1 MNPQRDKYLEA
12 LGIPDFLYSS
22 DSLSVSTQDK
32 FKLLVVEIDSQGS
45 FCQAGASQDLLF
57 KMLASVGLSKNE
69 CNLLSINQSEINDFI
84 KDHSADLIL
93 LMDSSISVE
102 GKTLFVT
109 HHPKDIIN
117 NSKLKRDSWEVL
129 KQVKLCLK

>member
-1 MNPQRDKYLEA
+1 MNPQRDKYFEA

-22 DSLSVSTQDK
+22 VSQEVSAHDK
-32 FKLLVVEIDSQGS
+32 YKLLVIELDSQGS
-45 FCQAGASQDLLF
+45 FCKAGASQDFLF
-57 KMLASVGLSKNE
+57 KMLASIGLSLNE
-69 CNLLSINQSEINDFI
+69 CNLLSISKSEIDALI
-84 KDHSADLIL
+84 HKYSSGLIL
-93 LMDSSISVE
+93 VMDSSISLK

-117 NSKLKRDSWEVL
+117 NPKLKRDSWEVL

>member
-1 MNPQRDKYLEA
+1 MSSQRDKYLEA

-57 KMLASVGLSKNE
+57 KMLASIGLGLSE
-69 CNLLSINQSEINDFI
+69 CNLLSISKSEIDDLIQDNS
-84 KDHSADLIL
+84 KDLIL
-93 LMDSSISVE
+93 VMDSSISFK

-117 NSKLKRDSWEVL
+117 NPKLKRDSWEVL

>member
-12 LGIPDFLYSS
+12 LGIPDFLYA
-22 DSLSVSTQDK
+22 SVSPEGSAQDK
-32 FKLLVVEIDSQGS
+32 FKLLVVELDSQSS

-57 KMLASVGLSKNE
+57 KMLASIGLSLND
-69 CNLLSINQSEINDFI
+69 CNLLSVSKSEVDKVIQ
-84 KDHSADLIL
+84 KHSSDLIL
-93 LMDSSISVE
+93 VMDSSISLE

-109 HHPKDIIN
+109 HHPKDIIEDP
-117 NSKLKRDSWEVL
+117 KLKRDSWEVL

>member
-1 MNPQRDKYLEA
+1 MSSQRDKYLEA

-22 DSLSVSTQDK
+22 DSLSLSTQDK

-57 KMLASVGLSKNE
+57 KMLASIGLGLSE
-69 CNLLSINQSEINDFI
+69 CNLLTISKSEINDFI

-93 LMDSSISVE
+93 VMDSSISVK

-109 HHPKDIIN
+109 HHPKNIIN

>member
-12 LGIPDFLYSS
+12 LGMPDFLYV
-22 DSLSVSTQDK
+22 SVSADASAKEK
-32 FKLLVVEIDSQGS
+32 FKLLVVELDSQGS

-57 KMLASVGLSKNE
+57 KMLASIGLSLND
-69 CNLLSINQSEINDFI
+69 CNLLSVSKSEVDKVIQ
-84 KDHSADLIL
+84 KHASDLIL
-93 LMDSSISVE
+93 VMDSSISLE

-109 HHPKDIIN
+109 HHPKDIIEDP
-117 NSKLKRDSWEVL
+117 KLKRDSWEVL

>member
-1 MNPQRDKYLEA
+1 MSPQRDKYLEA

-57 KMLASVGLSKNE
+57 KMLASIGLGLSE
-69 CNLLSINQSEINDFI
+69 CNLLSISKSEIDTLIQDNS
-84 KDHSADLIL
+84 KDLIL
-93 LMDSSISVE
+93 VMDSSISFE

-117 NSKLKRDSWEVL
+117 NPKLKRDSWEVL

>member
-1 MNPQRDKYLEA
+1 MNPQRNKYFEA

-22 DSLSVSTQDK
+22 VRPEGSAQEK
-32 FKLLVVEIDSQGS
+32 FKLLVVELDSQGS

-57 KMLASVGLSKNE
+57 KMLASIGLSLND
-69 CNLLSINQSEINDFI
+69 CNLLSVSKSEVDTVIQ
-84 KDHSADLIL
+84 KHSSDLIL
-93 LMDSSISVE
+93 VMDSSISLE

-109 HHPKDIIN
+109 HHPKDIIEN
-117 NSKLKRDSWEVL
+117 PKLKRDSWEVL

>member
-1 MNPQRDKYLEA
+1 MSPQRDKYLEA

-57 KMLASVGLSKNE
+57 KMLASIGLGLSE
-69 CNLLSINQSEINDFI
+69 CNLLSISKSEIDALIQDN
-84 KDHSADLIL
+84 SEDLIL
-93 LMDSSISVE
+93 VMDSSISFE

-117 NSKLKRDSWEVL
+117 NPKLKRDSWEVL
-129 KQVKLCLK
+129 KQVKFCLK

>member
-12 LGIPDFLYSS
+12 LGIPDFLYA
-22 DSLSVSTQDK
+22 SVSPEDSAQDK
-32 FKLLVVEIDSQGS
+32 FKLLVVELDSQGS
-45 FCQAGASQDLLF
+45 FCQSGASQDLLF
-57 KMLASVGLSKNE
+57 KMLASIGLSKNE

-93 LMDSSISVE
+93 VMDSSISFK
-102 GKTLFVT
+102 GKTLFAT

-129 KQVKLCLK
+129 KKVKLCLK

>member
-1 MNPQRDKYLEA
+1 MSPQRDKYLEA
-12 LGIPDFLYSS
+12 LGIPDFLYA
-22 DSLSVSTQDK
+22 SVSPEGSAQDK
-32 FKLLVVEIDSQGS
+32 FKLLVVELDSQGS

-57 KMLASVGLSKNE
+57 KMLASIGLSLNE
-69 CNLLSINQSEINDFI
+69 CNLLSISKSEIDALI
-84 KDHSADLIL
+84 HKYSSGLIL
-93 LMDSSISVE
+93 VMDSSISLK

-117 NSKLKRDSWEVL
+117 NPKLKRDSWEVL

>member
-12 LGIPDFLYSS
+12 LGIPDFLYA
-22 DSLSVSTQDK
+22 SVSPEVSAKDK
-32 FKLLVVEIDSQGS
+32 FKLLVVELDSQGS

-57 KMLASVGLSKNE
+57 KMLASIGLNLND
-69 CNLLSINQSEINDFI
+69 CNLLSVSKSEVDTII
-84 KDHSADLIL
+84 QKHASDLIL
-93 LMDSSISVE
+93 VMDSSISLE

-109 HHPKDIIN
+109 HHPKDIIEDP
-117 NSKLKRDSWEVL
+117 KLKRDSWEVL

>member
-1 MNPQRDKYLEA
+1 MAPQRDKYLEA

-22 DSLSVSTQDK
+22 VSPEGSAQEK
-32 FKLLVVEIDSQGS
+32 FKLLVVELDSQGS

-57 KMLASVGLSKNE
+57 KMLASIGLSLND
-69 CNLLSINQSEINDFI
+69 CNLLSVSKSEVDTVIQ
-84 KDHSADLIL
+84 KHSSDLIL
-93 LMDSSISVE
+93 VMDSSISLE

-117 NSKLKRDSWEVL
+117 NPQLKRDSWEVL
-129 KQVKLCLK
+129 KKIKLCLK

>member
-1 MNPQRDKYLEA
+1 MSPQRDKYLEA

-57 KMLASVGLSKNE
+57 KMLASIGLGLSE
-69 CNLLSINQSEINDFI
+69 CNLLSISKSEIDALIQDN
-84 KDHSADLIL
+84 SEDLIL
-93 LMDSSISVE
+93 VMDSSISFE

-117 NSKLKRDSWEVL
+117 NPRLKRDSWEVL

>member
-12 LGIPDFLYSS
+12 LGIPDFLYA
-22 DSLSVSTQDK
+22 SVSPEVSAKDK
-32 FKLLVVEIDSQGS
+32 FKLLVVELDSQGS

-57 KMLASVGLSKNE
+57 KMLASIGLNLND
-69 CNLLSINQSEINDFI
+69 CNLLSVSKSEVDTII
-84 KDHSADLIL
+84 QKHASDLIL
-93 LMDSSISVE
+93 VMDSSISLV

-109 HHPKDIIN
+109 HHPKDIIEDP
-117 NSKLKRDSWEVL
+117 KLKRDSWEVL

>member
-12 LGIPDFLYSS
+12 LGIPNFLYSS
-22 DSLSVSTQDK
+22 LSSEASAKDK
-32 FKLLVVEIDSQGS
+32 FKLLVVEIDSQNS
-45 FCQAGASQDLLF
+45 FCQSGASQDLLF
-57 KMLASVGLSKNE
+57 KMLASIGLSKNE

-84 KDHSADLIL
+84 KDHSSDLIL
-93 LMDSSISVE
+93 LMDSSISFEVRN
-102 GKTLFVT
+102 LFVT

-129 KQVKLCLK
+129 KKIKLCLK

>member
-1 MNPQRDKYLEA
+1 MSPQRDKYLEA

-32 FKLLVVEIDSQGS
+32 FKLLVVEVDSQGS

-57 KMLASVGLSKNE
+57 KMLASIGLGLSE
-69 CNLLSINQSEINDFI
+69 CNLLSISKSEIDTLIQDNS
-84 KDHSADLIL
+84 KDLIL
-93 LMDSSISVE
+93 VMDSSISFK

-117 NSKLKRDSWEVL
+117 NPKLKRDSWEVL

>member
-12 LGIPDFLYSS
+12 LGIPDFLYA
-22 DSLSVSTQDK
+22 SVSPEVSAKDK
-32 FKLLVVEIDSQGS
+32 FKLLVVELDSQGS

-57 KMLASVGLSKNE
+57 KMLASIGLSLND
-69 CNLLSINQSEINDFI
+69 CNLLSVSKSEVDTII
-84 KDHSADLIL
+84 QKYASDLIL
-93 LMDSSISVE
+93 VMDSSISLE

-109 HHPKDIIN
+109 HHPKDIIEDP
-117 NSKLKRDSWEVL
+117 KLKRDSWEVL

>member
-1 MNPQRDKYLEA
+1 MNPQRDKYFEA

-22 DSLSVSTQDK
+22 DSLTVSTQDK

-57 KMLASVGLSKNE
+57 KMLASIGLGLSE
-69 CNLLSINQSEINDFI
+69 CNLLTISKSEIDTLIQDNS
-84 KDHSADLIL
+84 KDLIL
-93 LMDSSISVE
+93 VMDSSISFK

-117 NSKLKRDSWEVL
+117 NPKLKRDSWEVL

>member
-12 LGIPDFLYSS
+12 LGIPDFLYA
-22 DSLSVSTQDK
+22 SVSPEGSAQEK
-32 FKLLVVEIDSQGS
+32 FKLLVVELDSQGS

-57 KMLASVGLSKNE
+57 KMLASIGLSLND
-69 CNLLSINQSEINDFI
+69 CNLLSVNKSEVDKVIQ
-84 KDHSADLIL
+84 KHSSNLIL
-93 LMDSSISVE
+93 VMDSSISLE
-102 GKTLFVT
+102 GRTLFVT

-117 NSKLKRDSWEVL
+117 NPKLKRDSWEVL

>member
-12 LGIPDFLYSS
+12 LGIPNFLYSS
-22 DSLSVSTQDK
+22 LSSEASTKDK
-32 FKLLVVEIDSQGS
+32 FKLLVVEIDSQNS
-45 FCQAGASQDLLF
+45 FCQSGASQDLLF
-57 KMLASVGLSKNE
+57 KMLASIGLSQNE

-84 KDHSADLIL
+84 KDHSSDLIL
-93 LMDSSISVE
+93 LMDSSISFE
-102 GKTLFVT
+102 DRTLFVT

-129 KQVKLCLK
+129 KKIKLCLK

>member
-1 MNPQRDKYLEA
+1 MSPQRDKYLEA

-22 DSLSVSTQDK
+22 DSLSLSTQDK

-57 KMLASVGLSKNE
+57 KMLASIGLGLSE
-69 CNLLSINQSEINDFI
+69 CNLLTISKSEIDTLIQDNS
-84 KDHSADLIL
+84 KDLIL
-93 LMDSSISVE
+93 VMDSSISFE

-117 NSKLKRDSWEVL
+117 NPKLKRDSWEVL